1 MLSEI
6 FGDENFV
13 ATFAWE
19 KRTNRENRTTVSYL
33 GNEDET
39 LDDRSHIAMLNSTV
53 IAKYDGSEIARVP
66 VRQQAGREEFVEPI
80 RRELRGILS
89 NKGENSIEFRY
100 FMGVGVEFLAE
111 NGSGEDIPLIQQFTR
126 SDISIVREIA
136 KKSVKR
142 LRMTG
147 DETTSASN
155 APSVDSS
162 KSSVGREVSGAD
174 NITASNEFVGADRGV
189 PVIVWSG
196 FIVIGIVFLVAGF
209 VFR

>member
-1 MLSEI
+1 
-6 FGDENFV
+6 
-13 ATFAWE
+13 
-19 KRTNRENRTTVSYL
+19 
-33 GNEDET
+33 
-39 LDDRSHIAMLNSTV
+39 
-53 IAKYDGSEIARVP
+53 
-66 VRQQAGREEFVEPI
+66 
-80 RRELRGILS
+80 
-89 NKGENSIEFRY
+89 
-100 FMGVGVEFLAE
+100 VGVEFLAE